1 MISINISSSNGG
13 EQMDLAKRRPHKFSW
28 RSHQMERWIFKDLFQ
43 TVCWSERRIL
53 VCSQIPLPSQL
64 TFGALRSFLVSTVF
78 SPTTRPAQ
86 WICPKIAAFYKWA
99 GQLFCFGFL
108 CTGIWVISS
117 SSTAQAPHFRAGGRQ
132 LFFSAYCLSIL
143 WPVST
148 SQGMLGPQW
157 QVHQIKMKVSL
168 NWFPPNSLTKL
179 NFERMPLGGLF
190 DSWASNRLEKNI

>member
-1 MISINISSSNGG
+1 MMAWQKAGMNVVDLKGPFSGGLLVEGKNFSLFPNSSPPP
-13 EQMDLAKRRPHKFSW
+13 L
-28 RSHQMERWIFKDLFQ
+28 SHL
-43 TVCWSERRIL
+43 WS
-53 VCSQIPLPSQL
+53 LP
-64 TFGALRSFLVSTVF
+64 SFLVSTVF
-78 SPTTRPAQ
+78 SPTLPRHSLAAQ

-190 DSWASNRLEKNI
+190 DSWASNRLRRIFRLGTDEDK